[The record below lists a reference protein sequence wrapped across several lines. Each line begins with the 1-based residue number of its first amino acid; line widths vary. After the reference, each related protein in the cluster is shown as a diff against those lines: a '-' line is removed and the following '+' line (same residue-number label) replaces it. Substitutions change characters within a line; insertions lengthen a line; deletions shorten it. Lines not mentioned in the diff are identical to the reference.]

1 MNAVGTVLALRESPR
16 EGLCSYPNGIRVDQR
31 IARVIAIALEPGAF
45 RVWCAMTPAPSLPPG
60 LALDDGELAKDERCT
75 DADEST
81 FCSNTDQEWSTC
93 RR

>member
-45 RVWCAMTPAPSLPPG
+45 RVWCAMTAHK
-60 LALDDGELAKDERCT
+60 A
-75 DADEST
+75 
-81 FCSNTDQEWSTC
+81 
-93 RR
+93 